1 MNIYDNSSCVL
12 LWLYRDQVKTYLFAP
27 VCLPIEWIRLIKYV
41 STNLFTCL
49 RQWGKYLL
57 IANSDLSDHAFF
69 SALRS
74 ISLSLSISPL
84 TRLARIT
91 LTAAIYRNKVRIRVR
106 PFWALFPLLTL
117 SARYDVEEEIIRA
130 RCRWM
135 PAKVGRLIVWD
146 QQDYDWV
153 DWRDDVGR
161 EGLSV
166 RNGSAVFRKVYGRIN

>member
-1 MNIYDNSSCVL
+1 MNIYDNSSCDL

-27 VCLPIEWIRLIKYV
+27 VCLPIEWIRLIKCV

-57 IANSDLSDHAFF
+57 IANGDLSDHAFF

-106 PFWALFPLLTL
+106 PFWALFPCSLSLLATMLKKKL
-117 SARYDVEEEIIRA
+117 SARDVGECQRKWVGWLFGINRIMTELIGE
-130 RCRWM
+130 M
-135 PAKVGRLIVWD
+135 MLVGRD
-146 QQDYDWV
+146 
-153 DWRDDVGR
+153 
-161 EGLSV
+161 
-166 RNGSAVFRKVYGRIN
+166 

>member
-1 MNIYDNSSCVL
+1 MNIYDNSSCDL

-106 PFWALFPLLTL
+106 PFWALFPCSLSPLATMLKKKL
-117 SARYDVEEEIIRA
+117 SARDVGECQRKWVGWLFGINRIMTELIGV
-130 RCRWM
+130 M
-135 PAKVGRLIVWD
+135 MLVGRD
-146 QQDYDWV
+146 
-153 DWRDDVGR
+153 
-161 EGLSV
+161 
-166 RNGSAVFRKVYGRIN
+166 